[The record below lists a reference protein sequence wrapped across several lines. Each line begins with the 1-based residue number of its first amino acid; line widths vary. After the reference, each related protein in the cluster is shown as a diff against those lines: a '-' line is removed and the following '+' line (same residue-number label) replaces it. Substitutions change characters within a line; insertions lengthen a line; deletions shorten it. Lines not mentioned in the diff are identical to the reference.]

1 MDSILSEGKYR
12 SSLAD
17 EWKEA
22 SRKRERERE
31 RNERNRLVTR
41 KIPRD

>member
-17 EWKEA
+17 GWKEA

-31 RNERNRLVTR
+31 MKGTGWSLVKFHGTN
-41 KIPRD
+41 

>member
-17 EWKEA
+17 GWKEA
-22 SRKRERERE
+22 KRENERERE
-31 RNERNRLVTR
+31 KWKEQVGHS
-41 KIPRD
+41 

>member
-17 EWKEA
+17 GWKET
-22 SRKRERERE
+22 S
-31 RNERNRLVTR
+31 RNEREKEKWKEQVGHS
-41 KIPRD
+41 